1 MPLYQPQETEE
12 RKMGAQDDGTKQQ
25 VGTVSLELH
34 V

>member
-12 RKMGAQDDGTKQQ
+12 RKAGAEDDGLKQ
-25 VGTVSLELH
+25 VGTVPSELH